1 MAFELRA
8 NEELVGEVSAN
19 LKRGVEFAGGRLTI
33 TNQRLIFRAH
43 VLNVQSQ
50 GAEIPLSSIA
60 DVEKASSLLGMIN
73 NRLKLRTNSGIEYD
87 FVISQR
93 DEIASLIQ
101 QQIASSRSSGM
112 SRTVE
117 SASSPNIASELSK
130 LNELYQ
136 QGAITEQEFAEA
148 KSRLLN

>member
-1 MAFELRA
+1 MTFELRT

-19 LKRGVEFAGGRLTI
+19 LKRGIEFAGGRLTI

-60 DVEKASSLLGMIN
+60 DVEKESSLLGIIN
-73 NRLKLRTNSGIEYD
+73 NRLKVRTNSGIEYD
-87 FVISQR
+87 FVISRR

-101 QQIASSRSSGM
+101 RQIADSSSSDVSRS
-112 SRTVE
+112 VE
-117 SASSPNIASELSK
+117 SESSTSIASELGK